1 MITYQAINLKVFE
14 KIPPNIKSLL
24 DVGCGAGN
32 LGQAIKLSNHSCYI
46 EGLTYS
52 TEEKLLAEK
61 YLDKVSCV
69 DINKELPVFNQT
81 FDCIVFSHILE
92 HTYFPD
98 KILLYFAQYLRP
110 DGIIIIALP
119 NVLFF
124 KQRLTFLKGHFK
136 YSPTGGLMDD
146 THFRFFDWETVDDLL
161 DKSNLKCIS
170 KFADG
175 NFPLPVVRQLFPT
188 IAHKIDLFFVK
199 KFPGLFGFQFIL
211 IAQLNK

>member
-1 MITYQAINLKVFE
+1 M
-14 KIPPNIKSLL
+14 
-24 DVGCGAGN
+24 
-32 LGQAIKLSNHSCYI
+32 GQAIKLSNHSCYI
-46 EGLTYS
+46 EGITYS

-61 YLDKVSCV
+61 YLDRVLCV

-98 KILLYFAQYLRP
+98 KILLYFVQYLSP

-124 KQRLTFLKGHFK
+124 KQRIAFLRGRFK
-136 YSPTGGLMDD
+136 YSSTGGLMDV
-146 THFRFFDWETVDDLL
+146 THFRFFDWDTIDDLL
-161 DKSNLKCIS
+161 NNSNLKRLS

-175 NFPLPVVRQLFPT
+175 HFPLPIVCKLFPT

-199 KFPGLFGFQFIL
+199 KFPGLFGFQFIV